1 MHGPCKCAVLLV
13 AALGAASCRSS
24 ADDRPSGAIET
35 SDSRETPAYALN
47 NEAVALLRSGVEA
60 NLAGRSD
67 EARGLWRAALE
78 RADDAIGAAARSHGP
93 DYAGYDKAWANKAYA
108 LWRLDRIDDAVAA
121 ATQVRRINPAYVF
134 HPAFVA
140 ALSSFVPPDAT
151 PVHAMS
157 D

>member
-1 MHGPCKCAVLLV
+1 MLLA

-24 ADDRPSGAIET
+24 ADDRPSVATET
-35 SDSRETPAYALN
+35 TETNAEVLN

-67 EARGLWRAALE
+67 EARELWRAALE
-78 RADDAIGAAARSHGP
+78 RADDAIGAAARRNGSSYP
-93 DYAGYDKAWANKAYA
+93 GYDKGWANKAYA
-108 LWRLDRIDDAVAA
+108 LWRLDRIDDASAA
-121 ATQVRRINPAYVF
+121 ATEVRRINPAYVF